1 MKLQPILQRAALL
14 AINLLF
20 LMLWGFAGIGKVST
34 GMPSWFGEKFGRTFL
49 ATFPGLAASFWLLAI
64 SELLAFAFATMA
76 LLRGEFIRQRP
87 PTWLTTTLV
96 WSLFVF
102 VQLAFGQWLTADF
115 NSAFQLFVYFGV
127 TLVMLQFV
135 GSVSS

>member
-1 MKLQPILQRAALL
+1 MKLRPTLHRAALL

-20 LMLWGFAGIGKVST
+20 LMLWGFAGIGKISA

-49 ATFPGLAASFWLLAI
+49 AAFPGLAASFWLLTI
-64 SELLAFAFATMA
+64 SELLAFALATAA
-76 LLRGEFIRQRP
+76 LVRGEFIRQRP
-87 PTWLTTTLV
+87 PTWLTAMLV

-127 TLVMLQFV
+127 TLVVLQFV
-135 GSVSS
+135 GNVSS

>member
-1 MKLQPILQRAALL
+1 MKLQPIAQRAALL

-20 LMLWGFAGIGKVST
+20 LLLWGFAGLGKVTT

-49 ATFPGLAASFWLLAI
+49 ATFPGLAATFWLLTI
-64 SELLAFAFATMA
+64 SEVLAFALAAMA
-76 LLRGEFIRQRP
+76 LARGEFIRQRP
-87 PTWLTTTLV
+87 PTWLTTMLA

-102 VQLAFGQWLTADF
+102 IQLAFGQWLTADY

-127 TLVMLQFV
+127 TLVSLQFV